1 MALTPERLTRHELNG
16 LPVRVAAADNP
27 DLVGIVGRVVVETM
41 QTLHVDCDVPAAA
54 RLFGE
59 EIAERGAR
67 VVQVPKRGTTF
78 EFALERGNGGPTTGP
93 SRTNEAAGNRRDH
106 LDESSDTRRRRRK
119 APGSASKR
127 ESETAGHLAGQSGST
142 RQGSSDGDSPSGDCE
157 GAVYVTVDG
166 AKLLSR
172 PALRT
177 ENVGEST
184 WR

>member
-1 MALTPERLTRHELNG
+1 MALTPERLARHELNG

-27 DLVGIVGRVVVETM
+27 DLVGIAGRVVVETM

-54 RLFGE
+54 RLFGDE
-59 EIAERGAR
+59 VAERGAR

-78 EFALERGNGGPTTGP
+78 EFALERTDGGPTTGP
-93 SRTNEAAGNRRDH
+93 SRTNEAAGNRRDN

-127 ESETAGHLAGQSGST
+127 ESETAGDLAGQSGST
-142 RQGSSDGDSPSGDCE
+142 REGSSDDGLSDDCE

>member
-16 LPVRVAAADNP
+16 LPIRVAAADNP
-27 DLVGIVGRVVVETM
+27 DLVGIAGRVVVETM
-41 QTLHVDCDVPAAA
+41 QTLHVDCDVSAAS
-54 RLFGE
+54 RLFGDDV
-59 EIAERGAR
+59 AERGAR

-78 EFALERGNGGPTTGP
+78 EFALEQRDGGSNGPP
-93 SRTNEAAGNRRDH
+93 RTNEAAGNRRHH

-127 ESETAGHLAGQSGST
+127 ESETAGNLAGQSGST
-142 RQGSSDGDSPSGDCE
+142 REGSSDDGSSGDCE
-157 GAVYVTVDG
+157 GVVYVTVDG
-166 AKLLSR
+166 ANLLSR